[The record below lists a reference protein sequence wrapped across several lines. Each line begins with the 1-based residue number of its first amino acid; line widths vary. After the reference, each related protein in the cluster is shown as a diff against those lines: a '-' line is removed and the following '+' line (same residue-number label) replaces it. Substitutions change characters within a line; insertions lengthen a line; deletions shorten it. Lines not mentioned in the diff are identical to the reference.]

1 MTLTAPPR
9 GTAVRLIWPLAAMLA
24 TAIFGAARLLVNGRF
39 YFADD
44 SEIGAF
50 GQWWKLG
57 DSLLS
62 GGIPVLNPRAWEAG
76 NYFAEGQWGLLNP
89 VTWLIAL
96 GARASENPAALMAI
110 VKIAFFVAMCLGVY
124 LLARSFGASAPWAAL
139 AGVLAPLGG
148 FTVYMDAPSWAT
160 GLLNA
165 ALLPWV
171 WWGLRRMV
179 EGDRSIWAY
188 VVSSYVLIT
197 FGYVFGVMVLVVVL
211 LESLV
216 RALVQR
222 DRARALR
229 VLVAS
234 VWGGLLTI
242 VVYLP
247 GVLTAPV
254 TERAGLGISN
264 TGFLNADLSD
274 LFSAASPTATATIGS
289 WWGPETAAPLVYA
302 AWILPL
308 FPLVLPMTR
317 DAVRRCIPLLVVGAV
332 ALLAVIGPSQVG
344 PIRWPVRFMPYL
356 VIVAVVLFAVA
367 ASDGFPR
374 RVARRG
380 ILWSFGLIVLST
392 GLAFASTPNEWKGI
406 GLTAVVQSV
415 FVLAAAWVAARG
427 RPDWTPRA
435 RTILVSGGAILVS
448 GLLLIPQLAVFPATP
463 LPKFGAPESV
473 SRMSR
478 VLADVHG
485 DAIVVGDL
493 YAGGGITRSFD
504 ERLMGNLWYLSR
516 ASVSSLY
523 TVLPYTT
530 FSKDLCID
538 LKGST
543 CPRALSTLWSVD
555 PTTERPVADLM
566 GVSAIVAMK
575 ASYPTEPA
583 APAGWSVTSSGEFT
597 WLLQRDAPLPA
608 AGGVAWTGD
617 GTRVSV
623 LHQDDT
629 SVTLRVDAVGSDP
642 RVVLSRLDYPGYSI
656 AGAVKASPVR
666 GWLLTADLSHTR
678 PGSTVVVSFRP
689 PGFAIMVGALVLS
702 AMLLVGWPLLRR
714 RARRRER
721 ISEGSSGPSTA
732 PGTHD

>member
-1 MTLTAPPR
+1 
-9 GTAVRLIWPLAAMLA
+9 
-24 TAIFGAARLLVNGRF
+24 F

-110 VKIAFFVAMCLGVY
+110 VKIAFFVVMCLGVY

-415 FVLAAAWVAARG
+415 FVLAAAWVA
-427 RPDWTPRA
+427 
-435 RTILVSGGAILVS
+435 
-448 GLLLIPQLAVFPATP
+448 
-463 LPKFGAPESV
+463 
-473 SRMSR
+473 
-478 VLADVHG
+478 
-485 DAIVVGDL
+485 
-493 YAGGGITRSFD
+493 
-504 ERLMGNLWYLSR
+504 
-516 ASVSSLY
+516 
-523 TVLPYTT
+523 
-530 FSKDLCID
+530 
-538 LKGST
+538 
-543 CPRALSTLWSVD
+543 
-555 PTTERPVADLM
+555 
-566 GVSAIVAMK
+566 
-575 ASYPTEPA
+575 
-583 APAGWSVTSSGEFT
+583 
-597 WLLQRDAPLPA
+597 
-608 AGGVAWTGD
+608 
-617 GTRVSV
+617 
-623 LHQDDT
+623 
-629 SVTLRVDAVGSDP
+629 
-642 RVVLSRLDYPGYSI
+642 
-656 AGAVKASPVR
+656 
-666 GWLLTADLSHTR
+666 
-678 PGSTVVVSFRP
+678 
-689 PGFAIMVGALVLS
+689 
-702 AMLLVGWPLLRR
+702 
-714 RARRRER
+714 
-721 ISEGSSGPSTA
+721 
-732 PGTHD
+732 